1 MNERSPI
8 PWLTPQEYAEWQA
21 AYTDELLAGPS
32 DEGQVLQRAAERTAD
47 LWGVRTAPDG
57 ATVII
62 PDRWPRPGSQNEPER
77 DVEPKREP
85 EAETG

>member
-1 MNERSPI
+1 VNERSPI

-32 DEGQVLQRAAERTAD
+32 DEGQVLRRAAERTAH

-57 ATVII
+57 TTVIN
-62 PDRWPRPGSQNEPER
+62 PDRRPGPEPE
-77 DVEPKREP
+77 REP